1 MAKVSKTAK
10 KANANQ
16 TITLLE
22 NGKEYGNLVGANE
35 ISLNRINELAKST
48 IDGYEYQLKI
58 GDYQT
63 DLRKFATR
71 AKRYVKFLSTVVV
84 PEELDPVNL
93 TDLNENI
100 RKRTEKILLRAY
112 VFKPSQVKEISIMSQ
127 SKFMA
132 SLKSQK
138 HIGTALN
145 ELSELIEIIEPK
157 NLLTNGK

>member
-22 NGKEYGNLVGANE
+22 NGKVYGSLVNANE

-48 IDGYEYQLKI
+48 IDGFEYQLQI
-58 GDYQT
+58 GDYKT
-63 DLRKFATR
+63 DLKKFATR
-71 AKRYVKFLSTVVV
+71 AKRYIKFLSTVVV
-84 PEELDPVNL
+84 PEDLCPV
-93 TDLNENI
+93 DLVDRNDKI
-100 RKRTEKILLRAY
+100 RKNTEKVLMRAY
-112 VFKPSQVKEISIMSQ
+112 TFKPNQIKDIATMSQ
-127 SKFMA
+127 SKFID

-138 HIGTALN
+138 HIGTALTQVA
-145 ELSELIEIIEPK
+145 ELIDVEPK

>member
-1 MAKVSKTAK
+1 MKKVTKTAK

-22 NGKEYGNLVGANE
+22 NNKEYGSLVGASE

-48 IDGYEYQLKI
+48 IDGFEYQLQI
-58 GDYQT
+58 GDYKT
-63 DLRKFATR
+63 DLKKFATR

-84 PEELDPVNL
+84 PE
-93 TDLNENI
+93 DLCPIDLIDRNDKI
-100 RKRTEKILLRAY
+100 RKDTEKVLMRAY
-112 VFKPSQVKEISIMSQ
+112 TFKPSQIKEIATMSQ
-127 SKFMA
+127 SKFMD

-138 HIGTALN
+138 HIGTALAQVA
-145 ELSELIEIIEPK
+145 ELIDVEPK